1 MTHVGLGIDIG
12 GSGIK
17 GALVD
22 LDAGVFIGDRVR
34 IATPKPATPK
44 AVAETA
50 RMVADA
56 LEAPQDIPVG
66 IAMPAPLRDGVVS
79 FMANLDQKWVGK
91 NTTKIFEKHMDRQ
104 VVVLNDA
111 DAAGVAED
119 AFGAAS
125 EADGT
130 VIVTTLGTGIGSALL
145 YNGVLVPNTELG
157 HLELDGHNAESQAAA
172 SQRVAQG
179 LSWEQWAA
187 RLERY
192 YRHVAMLFSPNLI
205 VVGGGVS
212 KNHEKFLPFI
222 SVPNTELVPAQL
234 FNTAGIVGA
243 AVHAANA
250 LS

>member
-1 MTHVGLGIDIG
+1 MTRVGLGIDIG
-12 GSGIK
+12 GSGVK

-34 IATPKPATPK
+34 IETPKPATPK
-44 AVAETA
+44 AVAKTA

-56 LEAPQDIPVG
+56 LRAPADVPVG
-66 IAMPAPLRDGVVS
+66 VAMPAPMRDGVIS

-91 NTTKIFEKHMDRQ
+91 HARKVFEKYMDTA

-125 EADGT
+125 EAEGT
-130 VIVTTLGTGIGSALL
+130 VIVTTLGTGIGSALI

-157 HLELDGHNAESQAAA
+157 HLELDGHDAESEAAA

-179 LSWEQWAA
+179 LTWEEWAK

-205 VVGGGVS
+205 VIGGGVS
-212 KNHEKFLPFI
+212 KNHAKFLPLI
-222 SVPNTELVPAQL
+222 DVPNTRLVPAEL

-243 AVHAANA
+243 AVYAANTLA
-250 LS
+250 